1 MAVCWAEQPLRSG
14 QGRVSGGDCGD
25 GERERERE
33 VCEGD
38 DDLKRLFGEDS
49 LGIFLFSLIAI
60 C

>member
-25 GERERERE
+25 GERE